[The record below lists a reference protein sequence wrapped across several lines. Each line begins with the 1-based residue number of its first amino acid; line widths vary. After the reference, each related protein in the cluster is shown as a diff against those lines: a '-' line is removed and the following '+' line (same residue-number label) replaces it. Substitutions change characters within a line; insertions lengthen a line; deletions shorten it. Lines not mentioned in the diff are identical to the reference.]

1 MPKTYSL
8 LKVEDG
14 ETTYKPQLD
23 NDVDVHKK
31 QVLEKL
37 VVKNTSTSENNIL
50 MITKADTSA
59 AGPHMTFHRDSTS
72 PAQGD
77 QIGKI
82 QWKGMNDDG
91 EQIRYASI
99 HSVIKD
105 ARKGTDDSNLTFTI
119 RVGGQHKSMLVVQN
133 DGVLVHVDKPLM
145 LQTTGYKKT
154 RLYGT
159 NATAR
164 RDIVFPDQSGEVMV
178 NESGKVMASDLPTS
192 DPNNAGQLWN
202 DNGTVKISAG

>member
-14 ETTYKPQLD
+14 ESTYKPQLD
-23 NDVDVHKK
+23 DDVDVHKK

-59 AGPHMTFHRDSTS
+59 AGPHMTFDRDSTS
-72 PAQGD
+72 PAKGD

-82 QWKGMNDDG
+82 QWKGRNADG
-91 EQIRYASI
+91 DQIRYASI
-99 HSVIKD
+99 HSIIKD
-105 ARKGTDDSNLTFTI
+105 ATADSDDSNLTFTI

-159 NATAR
+159 AATAR
-164 RDIVFPDQSGEVMV
+164 RDIVFPDQSGTVMV
-178 NESGKVMASDLPTS
+178 NESGKVMAKDLPTS
-192 DPNNAGQLWN
+192 DPSNEGQLWN
-202 DNGTVKISAG
+202 DSGTIKISAG

>member
-8 LKVEDG
+8 LKVED
-14 ETTYKPQLD
+14 TDSDNKPVTD
-23 NDVDVHKK
+23 EDGDFHKK
-31 QVLEKL
+31 QVLQKL
-37 VVKNTSTSENNIL
+37 VVKNTSTSENNLL
-50 MITKADTSA
+50 MVTKADTSSP
-59 AGPHMTFHRDSTS
+59 GPHMTFDRDSAS
-72 PAQGD
+72 PAKGD
-77 QIGKI
+77 QLGKI
-82 QWKGMNDDG
+82 QWKGRNDDG

-105 ARKGTDDSNLTFTI
+105 AQKGTDDSNLTFMI

-159 NATAR
+159 AATAR
-164 RDIVFPDQSGEVMV
+164 RDIVFPDQSGTVMV
-178 NESGKVMASDLPTS
+178 NESGKVMATGLPTS

-202 DNGTVKISAG
+202 DSGTLKVSSG